1 MRRVILISLAVVVFA
16 LSGYIAVELITKP
29 KDVDVR
35 DCKTRCRD
43 GRIVSVR
50 WGIAGLR
57 SCSNP
62 HMAKRC

>member
-29 KDVDVR
+29 KDVDVS
-35 DCKTRCRD
+35 DCKTRWRD

-50 WGIAGLR
+50 CPGALPG
-57 SCSNP
+57 
-62 HMAKRC
+62 